1 MNANRQVGNTHIV
14 VHPDLPATAAAVA
27 ARLITAILDAQAARG
42 EASIVLTGGT
52 LGIASLKAVADSPA
66 LKSVDW
72 SRVNFYWGDERFVAA
87 DSADRNAVQAE
98 VLLSVL
104 DGHGLDRQRVHA
116 MGSTDEFA
124 TPEEAAASYAET
136 LAAEA
141 TDEGAPA
148 AVPVFDVL
156 MLGMGPDSHVASL
169 FPDHVGATITGVP
182 VIGVHDSP
190 KPPPLR
196 VSLTFETINTARAV
210 WLVVAGADKAPAAA
224 VALGGEAT
232 RERVPASGVQ
242 GTEGTWWLMD
252 QAAAALI

>member
-1 MNANRQVGNTHIV
+1 M
-14 VHPDLPATAAAVA
+14 
-27 ARLITAILDAQAARG
+27 
-42 EASIVLTGGT
+42 LTGGT

-66 LKSVDW
+66 LTAVDW
-72 SRVNFYWGDERFVAA
+72 SRVNFYWGDERFVEA
-87 DSADRNAVQAE
+87 DSPDRNAVQAE

-124 TPEEAAASYAET
+124 TPEEAAAAYAQHSPKRPPT
-136 LAAEA
+136 RARPR
-141 TDEGAPA
+141 G
-148 AVPVFDVL
+148 PVFDVL

-169 FPDHVGATITGVP
+169 FPDHAGATITGVP

-252 QAAAALI
+252 QAAAELI

>member
-1 MNANRQVGNTHIV
+1 MNAKRNVV

-27 ARLITAILDAQAARG
+27 ARLITAVLDAQAARG
-42 EASIVLTGGT
+42 EATVVLTGGT

-66 LKSVDW
+66 LAAVDW
-72 SRVNFYWGDERFVAA
+72 SRVNFYWGDERFVEAG
-87 DSADRNAVQAE
+87 SPDRNAVQAE

-104 DGHGLDRQRVHA
+104 DGHGLDRGRVHV

-124 TPEEAAASYAET
+124 TPEDAAASYAEV

-141 TDEGAPA
+141 ANEGGSTL
-148 AVPVFDVL
+148 PVFDVL

-169 FPDHVGATITGVP
+169 FPDHAGAATTGAS
-182 VIGVHDSP
+182 VIGVHGSP

-232 RERVPASGVQ
+232 RERVPASGVE
-242 GTEGTWWLMD
+242 GTQGTWWLMD

>member
-1 MNANRQVGNTHIV
+1 MNAKRHIV

-27 ARLITAILDAQAARG
+27 ARLTTAILDAQGTRG
-42 EASIVLTGGT
+42 EATVVLTGGT

-66 LKSVDW
+66 LAAVDW
-72 SRVNFYWGDERFVAA
+72 SRVNFYWGDERFVEAG
-87 DSADRNAVQAE
+87 SPDRNAVQAE

-104 DGHGLDRQRVHA
+104 DGHGLDRGRVHA

-124 TPEEAAASYAET
+124 TPEDAAAAYAEV

-141 TDEGAPA
+141 TNEGSAGL
-148 AVPVFDVL
+148 PVFDVL

-169 FPDHVGATITGVP
+169 FPDHAGAATSGAS

>member
-1 MNANRQVGNTHIV
+1 MNAKRHIV

-27 ARLITAILDAQAARG
+27 ARLITAILDAQGTRG
-42 EASIVLTGGT
+42 EATVVLTGGT

-66 LKSVDW
+66 LAAVDW
-72 SRVNFYWGDERFVAA
+72 SRVNFYWGDERFVEAG
-87 DSADRNAVQAE
+87 SPDRNAVQAE

-104 DGHGLDRQRVHA
+104 DGHGLDRGRVHA

-124 TPEEAAASYAET
+124 TPEGAAAAYAEV

-141 TDEGAPA
+141 TNEGAA
-148 AVPVFDVL
+148 GLPVFDVL

-169 FPDHVGATITGVP
+169 FPDHAGAATSGAS

-210 WLVVAGADKAPAAA
+210 WLVVAGGDKAPAAA

-242 GTEGTWWLMD
+242 GTQGTWWLMD

>member
-1 MNANRQVGNTHIV
+1 MNAKRHIV

-27 ARLITAILDAQAARG
+27 ARLTTAILDAQATRG
-42 EASIVLTGGT
+42 EATVVLTGGT

-66 LKSVDW
+66 LAAVDW

-87 DSADRNAVQAE
+87 DSPDRNAVQAE

-104 DGHGLDRQRVHA
+104 DGHGLDRGRVHA

-124 TPEEAAASYAET
+124 TPEDAATAYAGI

-141 TDEGAPA
+141 THEGGSTL
-148 AVPVFDVL
+148 PVFDVL

-169 FPDHVGATITGVP
+169 FPDHAGAATSGAS

-232 RERVPASGVQ
+232 RERVPASGVA
-242 GTEGTWWLMD
+242 GHRRAPGG
-252 QAAAALI
+252 

>member
-1 MNANRQVGNTHIV
+1 MNAKRHIV

-27 ARLITAILDAQAARG
+27 ARLITAILDAQATRG
-42 EASIVLTGGT
+42 EATVVLTGGT

-66 LKSVDW
+66 LAAVDW
-72 SRVNFYWGDERFVAA
+72 SRVNFYWGDERFVEAG
-87 DSADRNAVQAE
+87 SPDRNAVQAE

-104 DGHGLDRQRVHA
+104 DGHGLDRGRVHV
-116 MGSTDEFA
+116 MGSSDEFA
-124 TPEEAAASYAET
+124 TPEDAATAYAEV

-141 TDEGAPA
+141 ADAGGSTL
-148 AVPVFDVL
+148 PVFDVL

-169 FPDHVGATITGVP
+169 FPDHAGAATTGAG

-242 GTEGTWWLMD
+242 GTQGTWWLMD
-252 QAAAALI
+252 RAAAALI